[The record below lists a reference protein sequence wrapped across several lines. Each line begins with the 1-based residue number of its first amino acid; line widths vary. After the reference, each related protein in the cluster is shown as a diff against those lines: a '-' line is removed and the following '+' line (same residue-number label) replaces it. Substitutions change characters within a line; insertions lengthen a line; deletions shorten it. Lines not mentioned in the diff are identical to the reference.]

1 MVVFKQNKPFT
12 KKDTAEQ
19 LRGRLL
25 VHTFGVAAAYAK
37 RLYGVSLLIGI
48 KLVHLVEKY

>member
-48 KLVHLVEKY
+48 Y